1 MFTGLIQAIG
11 QIEQLSDRAITICCP
26 STITKK
32 LAIGDSVAV
41 NGICLTVVEILP
53 MGFTADISPETLSRS
68 NLTEDGLRYVNLE
81 TALSVGD
88 KLGGHFV
95 SGHIDG
101 IGTLQEVKNSGNA
114 WEMSFTAKDT
124 TARYVVYKGS
134 IAINGVSLTIANCN
148 EKGTWFSVAVIP
160 HTYEQTNLNHL
171 KSGNSVNLEGD
182 LLGKYV
188 EKFLRHAPNTTHLGG
203 FEDGSINTY
212 PALGDRANVPDISAD
227 FLAEHGWL

>member
-26 STITKK
+26 PAITSK

-68 NLTEDGLRYVNLE
+68 NLQEDELRYVNLE
-81 TALSVGD
+81 TALAVGD

-101 IGTLQEVKNSGNA
+101 MGMLQEVNNSGHA
-114 WEMSFTAKDT
+114 WELSFTAKDA

-134 IAINGVSLTIANCN
+134 ISINGVSLTIANCN
-148 EKGTWFSVAVIP
+148 EKGTWFKVAVIP

-171 KSGNSVNLEGD
+171 KPGNSVNLEGD

-188 EKFLRHAPNTTHLGG
+188 EKFLRYAPNPDRLAD
-203 FEDGSINTY
+203 FEQGRINTY
-212 PALGDRANVPDISAD
+212 PGFGDQANVPEISTE

>member
-11 QIEQLSDRAITICCP
+11 QIEQLSDHTITICCP
-26 STITKK
+26 PTITSK

-41 NGICLTVVEILP
+41 NGICLTVVEILT
-53 MGFTADISPETLSRS
+53 MGFTADISPETLSSS
-68 NLTEDGLRYVNLE
+68 NLQENGLRYVNLE
-81 TALSVGD
+81 TALAVGD

-101 IGTLQEVKNSGNA
+101 VGNLQAAQNTGNA
-114 WEMSFTAKDT
+114 WELSFTTKDT

-171 KSGNSVNLEGD
+171 KPGNSVNLEGD

-188 EKFLRHAPNTTHLGG
+188 QKFLRHAPNTSRLDELGNG
-203 FEDGSINTY
+203 QINTY
-212 PALGDRANVPDISAD
+212 PGFSDRASVPDISTE